1 MHLRP
6 LPRLIIVVGIVLAFI
21 PTTARA
27 RPITVQ
33 VRADLFFNPTGILAS
48 PGEMFSIQVTGS
60 VNLAIFDGPYI
71 TDPNGTILVA
81 PSIGSGAYNFFTNSA
96 GPIGVPPM
104 VGSQKT
110 IVTTIQQGHAFGGP
124 YGDLVA
130 GFSLNPNP
138 TSFADFSTGFAVIG
152 ASGLTTAP
160 ATGGFLT
167 LAANDTDN
175 IVDNAGSFTA
185 QVSQAVAEPSTIMLL
200 GIGIPSLLVW
210 RRWKRG

>member
-1 MHLRP
+1 MVTWSP
-6 LPRLIIVVGIVLAFI
+6 
-21 PTTARA
+21 
-27 RPITVQ
+27 
-33 VRADLFFNPTGILAS
+33 AS
-48 PGEMFSIQVTGS
+48 HS
-60 VNLAIFDGPYI
+60 
-71 TDPNGTILVA
+71 
-81 PSIGSGAYNFFTNSA
+81 
-96 GPIGVPPM
+96 
-104 VGSQKT
+104 
-110 IVTTIQQGHAFGGP
+110 
-124 YGDLVA
+124 
-130 GFSLNPNP
+130 NPNP

-210 RRWKRG
+210 RRRKRG